1 MTPRGYSSHVTAPQ
15 GPARRSQGEI
25 AREKNLINTLKYPG
39 TVQGLEGNIEL
50 TEIVRECGLA
60 DCVNNPACQ
69 AECAEEMDSWTM
81 ETSAEMDK
89 LWVAAQGKSGP
100 SIGDL
105 VNLASALATIAGLF
119 MKK

>member
-1 MTPRGYSSHVTAPQ
+1 
-15 GPARRSQGEI
+15 
-25 AREKNLINTLKYPG
+25 
-39 TVQGLEGNIEL
+39 
-50 TEIVRECGLA
+50 
-60 DCVNNPACQ
+60 
-69 AECAEEMDSWTM
+69 
-81 ETSAEMDK
+81 MDK